1 MSNEITTVQQSDI
14 DKLIEISRNNA
25 ISTGALIE
33 TTNMNTRAI
42 EEQGQAIADLT
53 DRMNLR
59 EQNEMLSPSQK
70 KALKRDVGATVYG
83 TLGLKKS
90 KGKLTSD
97 SKRKRNVY
105 GSLFFARLYSELN
118 NRFDVSH
125 YEEIRAIDY
134 NNAKDFVR
142 SWVPMGGV
150 EALKREA
157 EDNWTVN
164 HPDMSLEE
172 YLQVLFV
179 SDA

>member
-105 GSLFFARLYSELN
+105 GTLFFARLYSELN

-134 NNAKDFVR
+134 NDAKDFVR
-142 SWVPMGGV
+142 TWVPMGGV
-150 EALKREA
+150 DALKREA
-157 EDNWTVN
+157 EENWGVN
-164 HPDMSLEE
+164 HPDISLEQ

-179 SDA
+179 ADA

>member
-1 MSNEITTVQQSDI
+1 MSNEIAAVQQSDI

-70 KALKRDVGATVYG
+70 KSLKRDVGSTVYG

-125 YEEIRAIDY
+125 YEEIRVIDY
-134 NNAKDFVR
+134 NDAKDFVR

-179 SDA
+179 ADA

>member
-33 TTNMNTRAI
+33 KTNMNTRAI
-42 EEQGQAIADLT
+42 EEQCQAIADLT

-83 TLGLKKS
+83 TLGLRKS

-97 SKRKRNVY
+97 SKRKRNIY

-134 NNAKDFVR
+134 NDAKDFVR

-157 EDNWTVN
+157 EDNWTAN

-179 SDA
+179 ADA

>member
-1 MSNEITTVQQSDI
+1 MSNEIATAQQSDI

-33 TTNMNTRAI
+33 KTNMNTRAI

-105 GSLFFARLYSELN
+105 GTLFFARLYSELN

-134 NNAKDFVR
+134 NDAKDFVR
-142 SWVPMGGV
+142 TWVPMGGV

-157 EDNWTVN
+157 EENWGVN
-164 HPDMSLEE
+164 HPDISLEQ

-179 SDA
+179 ADV